1 MAENLHSSQSFSAAV
16 VSYLISSSQQMNRKK
31 GEKITD
37 LVTQE
42 LRTLVKAGAAQE
54 NLSQPI
60 TEEERQH
67 ALRDF
72 EGRNKRRM

>member
-1 MAENLHSSQSFSAAV
+1 
-16 VSYLISSSQQMNRKK
+16 MNRKK